1 MTALIAIALIYE
13 SLAHLPTHSPKMA
26 AGWGSGSGWGGMS
39 TPRYTHTLTKKDTAM
54 KIVLLSLFVLMMITF
69 GWLLSSCDSREERIK
84 MGIKLPGKDD

>member
-1 MTALIAIALIYE
+1 M
-13 SLAHLPTHSPKMA
+13 
-26 AGWGSGSGWGGMS
+26 GWNVH
-39 TPRYTHTLTKKDTAM
+39 TKLHTHTLTKKDTAM